1 MNLLG
6 KSDDGATTYPYRNDK
21 GEIIGIKHHKTKME
35 NPIGKAMAL
44 QNGIN
49 NGI

>member
-1 MNLLG
+1 MNSVG
-6 KSDDGATTYPYRNDK
+6 KSDDGATTIPIEMIREK
-21 GEIIGIKHHKTKME
+21 SLVSSIIKTKME

-44 QNGIN
+44 QNSIN